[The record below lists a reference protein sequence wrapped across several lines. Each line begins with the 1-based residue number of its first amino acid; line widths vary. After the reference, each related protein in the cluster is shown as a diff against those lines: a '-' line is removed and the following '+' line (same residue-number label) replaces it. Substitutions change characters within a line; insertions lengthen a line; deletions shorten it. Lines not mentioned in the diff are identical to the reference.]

1 MQKKTVFEVNPKK
14 KGGES
19 LMKKAIVAAMAVL
32 FAVPAMAISIKDT
45 PHNMSSRSAY
55 QVRSTNESEICIFC
69 HTPHNATQAVPL
81 WNRVNP
87 GGSFAMYTASPSF
100 NAPKG
105 ALTVDS
111 VSRMCM
117 SCHDGTSGIGSG
129 VVNQANGAI
138 VMQGGVDTLNGRPS
152 GLGTD
157 LSNDHPINFSYN
169 AAVMAD
175 PKVKAA
181 ALMDADL
188 RFFKSQ
194 GGMFPKM
201 AANDYLECATC
212 HDVHGTANRAF
223 LRKSNGSS
231 NLCFTCHDK

>member
-19 LMKKAIVAAMAVL
+19 SMKKAIVTAMAVF
-32 FAVPAMAISIKDT
+32 FAVPAMAGIAGTK
-45 PHNMSSRSAY
+45 HNMSRGSAY
-55 QVRSTNESEICIFC
+55 AVRSTNESEICVFC
-69 HTPHNATQAVPL
+69 HTPHNALQAVPL
-81 WNRVNP
+81 WNRGNP

-105 ALTVDS
+105 ALTADS

-129 VVNQANGAI
+129 VSSTPNGPITMAI
-138 VMQGGVDTLNGRPS
+138 GTLNGRPS

-169 AAVMAD
+169 AAVMGD
-175 PKVKAA
+175 SKVKGAA
-181 ALMDADL
+181 SMDPNL

-194 GGMFPKM
+194 GNGLNKLPGS
-201 AANDYLECATC
+201 DYLECATC
-212 HDVHGTANRAF
+212 HDVHGTKNRAF
-223 LRKSNGSS
+223 LRRSNGSS